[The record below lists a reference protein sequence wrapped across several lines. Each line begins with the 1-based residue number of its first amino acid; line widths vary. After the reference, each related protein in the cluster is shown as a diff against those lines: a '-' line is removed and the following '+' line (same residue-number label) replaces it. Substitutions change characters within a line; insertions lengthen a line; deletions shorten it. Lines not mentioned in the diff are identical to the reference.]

1 MSAGLSS
8 GDPIQSGFSKEH
20 DSSESVLAEGV
31 LVVGKALLRT
41 RGECLSRSRR
51 NTPPPQSGL
60 SARDSCNGKW
70 LLRTKSQAVSKDR
83 YGCTGVEWLVVHHV
97 RSCLTVL
104 PSPGAIYSSETVT
117 CRACN
122 SAIFEYRHGKWI
134 RCKNHIPLVSSI
146 LFLGSSILSN
156 GPRFA
161 VPHALGECPT

>member
-1 MSAGLSS
+1 MDAGLSS
-8 GDPIQSGFSKEH
+8 GVPKQFGFSKVSV
-20 DSSESVLAEGV
+20 SSEWRHKGREE
-31 LVVGKALLRT
+31 T
-41 RGECLSRSRR
+41 RGECRRTARRFRVVANGPSRPPLACLRSGDTGEGKSSTRTRSRR
-51 NTPPPQSGL
+51 VP
-60 SARDSCNGKW
+60 
-70 LLRTKSQAVSKDR
+70 KDR
-83 YGCTGVEWLVVHHV
+83 NGCTGGERLVVHHV

-146 LFLGSSILSN
+146 LFLGSCILSN

-161 VPHALGECPT
+161 VPHALGECQT